1 MEEIGGEEK
10 KKAGKSMAPALI
22 AAHPDGSSVVVAV
35 GAALRIFNL
44 LKEEPVQVQDD
55 TLPAGHGDVIRAVAF
70 DLHNSL
76 FASVGDDKLVKLWD
90 ATAWTCIKTV
100 RLSKKASAVTFSHD
114 SAWLLV
120 ADKFGIVYVFSTV
133 RSDAIHKPVLI
144 LAHCCSIITGLC
156 CSPDGKYIVTSDRDF
171 KIRVTKFPENPLTG
185 AHDIHTYCLGH
196 TNFVAC
202 VACIGFQG
210 LLISGGG
217 DATLRLWEYETG
229 ALLDTFDTADE
240 VCILFIQHTSI
251 DFLSLFKHAPSGG
264 LSVGCCRFE
273 GVLLFACDMVE
284 RQLSLLQVSF
294 LWSENAPPTSLSFDS
309 GGNLWLVSGAAE
321 TVEMGDEFVT
331 PEALAAAQVQAQGI
345 AMAAVTHV
353 QVVRDCVLL
362 GGTSVPGGEL
372 LLHTLQGHQ
381 AGVQDVTAATEA
393 AELAMKNLLSKRQ
406 YTAEQREHRK
416 RMRNDKVVSLAS

>member
-10 KKAGKSMAPALI
+10 MKAGKSMAPALI
-22 AAHPDGSSVVVAV
+22 AAHPDGSCVVVAV

-133 RSDAIHKPVLI
+133 RHDAIHKPVLI

-202 VACIGFQG
+202 VAFIGFQG

-229 ALLDTFDTADE
+229 ALLDTFDTTDE
-240 VCILFIQHTSI
+240 AGVSGQSQGTRAVVAVAVSSCNTYVGTILE
-251 DFLSLFKHAPSGG
+251 
-264 LSVGCCRFE
+264 RFE

-284 RQLSLLQVSF
+284 RQLSLLQKV

-331 PEALAAAQVQAQGI
+331 PEALAVAQVQAQGI

>member
-1 MEEIGGEEK
+1 VSGQSQGTR
-10 KKAGKSMAPALI
+10 A
-22 AAHPDGSSVVVAV
+22 VVAV
-35 GAALRIFNL
+35 
-44 LKEEPVQVQDD
+44 
-55 TLPAGHGDVIRAVAF
+55 AVSSC
-70 DLHNSL
+70 NTY
-76 FASVGDDKLVKLWD
+76 VG
-90 ATAWTCIKTV
+90 T
-100 RLSKKASAVTFSHD
+100 
-114 SAWLLV
+114 
-120 ADKFGIVYVFSTV
+120 
-133 RSDAIHKPVLI
+133 I
-144 LAHCCSIITGLC
+144 L
-156 CSPDGKYIVTSDRDF
+156 
-171 KIRVTKFPENPLTG
+171 E
-185 AHDIHTYCLGH
+185 
-196 TNFVAC
+196 
-202 VACIGFQG
+202 
-210 LLISGGG
+210 
-217 DATLRLWEYETG
+217 
-229 ALLDTFDTADE
+229 
-240 VCILFIQHTSI
+240 
-251 DFLSLFKHAPSGG
+251 
-264 LSVGCCRFE
+264 RFE

-284 RQLSLLQVSF
+284 RQLSLLQKV

-331 PEALAAAQVQAQGI
+331 PEALAVAQVQAQGI